1 MNCASSKKKKDTIK
15 VELKSMEQNN
25 VWDLVLFLEGSNRVG
40 YKWVFKTK
48 CDPKGNIERNK
59 APLIV
64 KGFTQKDDIDY
75 EERFI
80 QNHHDIGSSF

>member
-1 MNCASSKKKKDTIK
+1 
-15 VELKSMEQNN
+15 MEQNN
-25 VWDLVLFLEGSNRVG
+25 VSDLVLFSEGSNRVG

-59 APLIV
+59 ASLIV

-75 EERFI
+75 E
-80 QNHHDIGSSF
+80 